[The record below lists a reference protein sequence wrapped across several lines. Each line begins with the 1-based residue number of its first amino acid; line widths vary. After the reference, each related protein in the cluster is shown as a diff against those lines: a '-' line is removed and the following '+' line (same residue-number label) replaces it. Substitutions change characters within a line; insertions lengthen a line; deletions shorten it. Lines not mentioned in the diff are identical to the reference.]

1 MEEDIETVY
10 RVVKDIETVYRVVED
25 IETVYRVVER
35 VFRPFLNFSSKRSV
49 DLCVQSCHHYPDCTW

>member
-1 MEEDIETVY
+1 M
-10 RVVKDIETVYRVVED
+10 VKDIETVYRVIED

-49 DLCVQSCHHYPDCTW
+49 DLSVQSCHHYPDCTW